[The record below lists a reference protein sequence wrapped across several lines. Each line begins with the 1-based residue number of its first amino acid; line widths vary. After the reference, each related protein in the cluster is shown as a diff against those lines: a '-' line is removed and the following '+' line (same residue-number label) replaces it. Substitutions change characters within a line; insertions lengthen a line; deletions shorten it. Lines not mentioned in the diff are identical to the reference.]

1 MLLKRFLMIE
11 LKNITKKYG
20 EITAN
25 EGLSFKLELNKVH
38 VLAGQNGAGKST
50 LMKILFGLEQ
60 PDSGQILLNGDKVKI
75 NSPKEAINY
84 KIAMVQQHFQ
94 LVPNLTV
101 FENVV
106 LGTNNGPNWYFNK
119 KDNLRVVQE
128 KCDELGLDI
137 DCNKIAGTL
146 SADIQ
151 QKVEILKAL
160 YKDAKYLILDEPTS
174 LLGPKQIDNLLAF
187 IKSFR
192 DLGGSVALITHKL
205 PEVIKVADNVSVIRN
220 GKNVCSLEKGKFDE
234 KMLAR
239 EMVGKDIQLY
249 GHQIKKENLSN
260 NNKIILKMENI
271 SIKQSASKIMA
282 VDDVSF
288 EVPKQ
293 QIIGVGGVEGNGQRE
308 LIQFI
313 FGQYKN
319 ETGRMFYNDMDV
331 TKLNTH
337 QRRKA
342 GFSFIPEDRHLQGL
356 LMDLDICNNFYL
368 NKLVNEYSN
377 LKFIRWKKLYENMDT
392 VISDY
397 NIMPN
402 NSQNIVSRLSG
413 GNQQKV
419 VLSRETYQFPE
430 FLVVSNPTWGLDVEA
445 AEFVHKKLS
454 ELNQKGTTIM
464 LFSSDLNELLKL
476 SNRLLIFYRGKVT
489 YDEDMVKADISQIS
503 NAMAGL

>member
-1 MLLKRFLMIE
+1 MIE
-11 LKNITKKYG
+11 LKNISKSYDQVK
-20 EITAN
+20 AN
-25 EGLSFKLELNKVH
+25 EDLTFKLELNKVH

-60 PDSGQILLNGDKVKI
+60 PDNGQILVDGKHVKI
-75 NSPKEAINY
+75 SSPREAITY

-106 LGTNNGPNWYFNK
+106 LGTNIKANWYFNK
-119 KDNLRVVQE
+119 QDSLKVVQ
-128 KCDELGLDI
+128 KKSDELGLDI

-174 LLGPKQIDNLLAF
+174 LLGPKQIDNLLEF

-205 PEVIKVADNVSVIRN
+205 PEVIKVADDVSVIRN
-220 GKNVCSLEKGKFDE
+220 GKNVCRLEKGQFDE

-249 GHQIKKENLSN
+249 GSQSKKENLSK
-260 NNKIILKMENI
+260 NKNIIFKMKDI
-271 SIKQSASKIMA
+271 SIRQATSKIMA
-282 VDDVSF
+282 IDNISF

-319 ETGRMFYNDMDV
+319 ESGQMFYNDDDI
-331 TKLNTH
+331 TSSNTH

-368 NKLVNEYSN
+368 NNLVNDYSN
-377 LKFIRWKKLYENMDT
+377 LNFINWKKLYEDVKT
-392 VISDY
+392 VINNY
-397 NIMPN
+397 NVMPN
-402 NSQNIVSRLSG
+402 NPQNVVSRLSG

-419 VLSRETYQFPE
+419 VLSRETSINPE

-445 AEFVHKKLS
+445 AEFVHERLV
-454 ELNQKGTTIM
+454 ELNQQGTTIM

-476 SNRLLIFYRGKVT
+476 SNRLLIFYRGAIT
-489 YDEDMVKADISQIS
+489 YDESLERADLSDIS

>member
-1 MLLKRFLMIE
+1 MIE
-11 LKNITKKYG
+11 LKNINKSYG
-20 EITAN
+20 HVKAN
-25 EGLSFKLELNKVH
+25 EDLSFKLELNKVH

-60 PDSGQILLNGDKVKI
+60 PDNGKILIDNQQVKI
-75 NSPKEAINY
+75 ISPKEAIIY

-106 LGTNNGPNWYFNK
+106 LGTNVETSWYFNK
-119 KDNLRVVQE
+119 KESFRFVQN
-128 KCDELGLDI
+128 KSDELGLDI
-137 DCNKIAGTL
+137 DCSKIAGTL

-174 LLGPKQIDNLLAF
+174 LLGPKQIDNLLSF
-187 IKSFR
+187 IESFK

-249 GHQIKKENLSN
+249 GNQAKTKNLSDEQ
-260 NNKIILKMENI
+260 KIILKMENI
-271 SIKQSASKIMA
+271 SIRQNTSKILA
-282 VDDVSF
+282 VEDVSF
-288 EVPKQ
+288 EVPRQ

-319 ETGRMFYNDMDV
+319 ESGQMLYNDVDV
-331 TKLNTH
+331 TRFDTH
-337 QRRKA
+337 DRRKA

-368 NKLVNEYSN
+368 NDLVNDYSN
-377 LKFIRWKKLYENMDT
+377 LKFIRWKKLYDDIEP
-392 VISDY
+392 VISNY
-397 NIMPN
+397 NIMPSN
-402 NSQNIVSRLSG
+402 PQNIVSRLSG

-419 VLSRETYQFPE
+419 VLSRETYQTPE

-445 AEFVHKKLS
+445 AEFVHKRLL
-454 ELNQKGTTIM
+454 ELNQQGTTVM

-476 SNRLLIFYRGKVT
+476 SNRLLIFYRGRIT
-489 YDEDMVKADISQIS
+489 YDRVVDNADLSDIS

>member
-1 MLLKRFLMIE
+1 MIQ
-11 LKNITKKYG
+11 LKNINKSYG
-20 EITAN
+20 PVKAN
-25 EGLSFKLELNKVH
+25 EDLSFKLELYKVH

-60 PDSGQILLNGDKVKI
+60 PDNGEILIDEHKVKI
-75 NSPKEAINY
+75 ASPKEAITH

-106 LGTNNGPNWYFNK
+106 LGTNIGTNWYFNK
-119 KDNLRVVQE
+119 KECFKIVQN
-128 KCDELGLDI
+128 KSDELGLDI
-137 DCNKIAGTL
+137 NCNKIAGAL

-174 LLGPKQIDNLLAF
+174 LLGPKQIDNLLSF
-187 IKSFR
+187 IKSFK

-205 PEVIKVADNVSVIRN
+205 PEVIEVADNVSVIRN
-220 GKNVCSLEKGKFDE
+220 GRNVCSLEKGKFDE
-234 KMLAR
+234 KLLAR

-249 GHQIKKENLSN
+249 GNKTKKKNLSS
-260 NNKIILKMENI
+260 NKQIILEIKNI
-271 SIKQSASKIMA
+271 SLRQSTSKIMA
-282 VDDVSF
+282 VDDISF
-288 EVPKQ
+288 KVPKQ
-293 QIIGVGGVEGNGQRE
+293 QIIGLGGVEGNGQKE

-319 ETGRMFYNDMDV
+319 ISGQMFYNHVDV
-331 TKLNTH
+331 TNFNTH
-337 QRRKA
+337 QRRTA

-368 NKLVNEYSN
+368 NNLVNEYTN
-377 LKFIRWKKLYENMDT
+377 LKFIRWKKLYEYVKP
-392 VISDY
+392 VIKDY
-397 NIMPN
+397 SVMPN
-402 NSQNIVSRLSG
+402 NPQNIVSRLSG

-419 VLSRETYQFPE
+419 VLSRETYQNPE

-445 AEFVHKKLS
+445 AEFVHERLL
-454 ELNQKGTTIM
+454 ELNQKGSTIM

-476 SNRLLIFYRGKVT
+476 SNRLLIFYRGKIT
-489 YDEDMVKADISQIS
+489 YDKMVAKADLSDIS
-503 NAMAGL
+503 NAMAGI

>member
-1 MLLKRFLMIE
+1 MIE
-11 LKNITKKYG
+11 LKNINKSYG
-20 EITAN
+20 HVKAN
-25 EGLSFKLELNKVH
+25 EDLSFKLELNKVH

-60 PDSGQILLNGDKVKI
+60 PDNGKILIDNKQVKI
-75 NSPKEAINY
+75 TSPKEAITY

-101 FENVV
+101 FENVI
-106 LGTNNGPNWYFNK
+106 LGTNIGTSWYFNK
-119 KDNLRVVQE
+119 KESFRFVQN
-128 KCDELGLDI
+128 KSDELGLDI
-137 DCNKIAGTL
+137 DCSKIAGTL

-174 LLGPKQIDNLLAF
+174 LLGPKQIDNPLSF
-187 IKSFR
+187 IQSFKNQ
-192 DLGGSVALITHKL
+192 GGSVALITHKL

-249 GHQIKKENLSN
+249 GNQAKARNLSDEQ
-260 NNKIILKMENI
+260 KIIFKMKNI
-271 SIKQSASKIMA
+271 SIRQNTSKTLA
-282 VDDVSF
+282 VEDVSF
-288 EVPKQ
+288 EVPRQ

-319 ETGRMFYNDMDV
+319 ESGQMFYNNVDV
-331 TKLNTH
+331 TRFDTH
-337 QRRKA
+337 DRRKA

-368 NKLVNEYSN
+368 NNLVNEYSN
-377 LKFIRWKKLYENMDT
+377 LKFIRWKKLYEDVEP
-392 VISDY
+392 VISNY
-397 NIMPN
+397 NIMPTN
-402 NSQNIVSRLSG
+402 PQNIVSRLSG

-419 VLSRETYQFPE
+419 VLSRETYKTPE

-445 AEFVHKKLS
+445 AEFVHKRLL
-454 ELNQKGTTIM
+454 ELNQQGTTVM

-476 SNRLLIFYRGKVT
+476 SNRLLIFYRGRVT
-489 YDEDMVKADISQIS
+489 YDQVLDKADLSDIS

>member
-1 MLLKRFLMIE
+1 MIE
-11 LKNITKKYG
+11 LKNINKSYG
-20 EITAN
+20 HVKAN
-25 EGLSFKLELNKVH
+25 EDLSFKLELNKVH

-60 PDSGQILLNGDKVKI
+60 PDNGKILIDNQQVKI
-75 NSPKEAINY
+75 ISPKEAIIY

-106 LGTNNGPNWYFNK
+106 LGTNVETSWYFNK
-119 KDNLRVVQE
+119 KESFRFVQN
-128 KCDELGLDI
+128 KSDELGLDI
-137 DCNKIAGTL
+137 DCSKIAGTL

-174 LLGPKQIDNLLAF
+174 LLGPKQIDNLLSF
-187 IKSFR
+187 IGSFK

-249 GHQIKKENLSN
+249 GNQAKTKNLSDEQ
-260 NNKIILKMENI
+260 KIILKMENI
-271 SIKQSASKIMA
+271 SIRQNTSKILA
-282 VDDVSF
+282 VEDVSF
-288 EVPKQ
+288 EVPRQ

-319 ETGRMFYNDMDV
+319 ESGQMLYNDVDV
-331 TKLNTH
+331 TRFDTH
-337 QRRKA
+337 DRRKA

-368 NKLVNEYSN
+368 NDLVNDYSN
-377 LKFIRWKKLYENMDT
+377 LKFIRWKKLYDDIEP
-392 VISDY
+392 VISNY
-397 NIMPN
+397 NIMPSN
-402 NSQNIVSRLSG
+402 PQNIVSRLSG

-419 VLSRETYQFPE
+419 VLSRETYQTPE

-445 AEFVHKKLS
+445 AEFVHKRLL
-454 ELNQKGTTIM
+454 ELNQQGTTVM

-476 SNRLLIFYRGKVT
+476 SNRLLIFYRGRIT
-489 YDEDMVKADISQIS
+489 YDRVVDNADLSDIS